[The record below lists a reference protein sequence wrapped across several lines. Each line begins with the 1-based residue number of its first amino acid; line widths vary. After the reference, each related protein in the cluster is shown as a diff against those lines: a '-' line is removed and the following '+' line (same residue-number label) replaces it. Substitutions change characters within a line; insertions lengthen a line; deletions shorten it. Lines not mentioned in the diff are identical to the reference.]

1 MFTQAQASELCEKIM
16 REAPYL
22 DVQIKA
28 ETPPYMDDYYLV
40 VSKEGKIRFVVR
52 DEAQWQE
59 RKHLVIT

>member
-1 MFTQAQASELCEKIM
+1 MFTQAQAIELREKIM
-16 REAPYL
+16 GEAPYL

-28 ETPPYMDDYYLV
+28 EIPPYMYDYYLV
-40 VSKEGKIRFVVR
+40 VSQEGKMRFVVR